1 MSRKRSNQFS
11 IKRLKTPG
19 TWSHPSVLMSS
30 LAINILALALPT
42 VILQVYDRIIPNQA
56 TGTFIFLILGML
68 GVVILDTALRIFR
81 SIILSWSGAKF
92 DHRESLKAMNHILNT
107 DNAAFE
113 SKPAGYYLDK
123 VHALEQIQ
131 EFYSGQSVLLIMDL
145 PFVLLFLALIWIIA
159 GPLIVIPLI
168 LLFLFFIIA
177 IITGRKLRQALETR
191 SIMEDR
197 RQNFIIETLK
207 GVHTIK
213 SMAMEALMLRRY
225 ERLQHQS
232 AESVYD
238 LSRINSIVQGIGA
251 TFSQLA
257 VVSFVGVGSLSVISG
272 DLTVGAL
279 AAGTMLSSRV
289 LQPGLKAMGFWS
301 QFQTLRLA
309 IERVRDLYDQPEE
322 QGGEIRKEN
331 GLEGKVEIRNISFRH
346 PGQES
351 NLIDNLSLVAY
362 PGETIGITGNNGIGK
377 TTLIGLLSGFLKPNE
392 GELYLDDHD
401 IRDYDLEFL
410 RAQIGIMPQKGILF
424 EGTILENMT
433 LYREGEALE
442 QALELSKILGLEEI
456 VARLPDGLDTQVGGA
471 AVDTLSE
478 GVRQKIIMVRSLV
491 GHPKIIL
498 FDDANANFDI
508 KNDGRLL
515 NVIKQMKGSRTM
527 IIVTHRPSF
536 MRICD
541 RQYEL
546 KDGHLQEY
554 IDPYLAQQQ
563 ARQQARTAAS
573 ETQA

>member
-1 MSRKRSNQFS
+1 
-11 IKRLKTPG
+11 
-19 TWSHPSVLMSS
+19 MSS

-68 GVVILDTALRIFR
+68 GVVVLDTALRIFR
-81 SIILSWSGAKF
+81 SVILSWSGARF
-92 DHRESLKAMNHILNT
+92 DHRESLKAMNHILST

-113 SKPAGYYLDK
+113 SQPAGYYLDK

-145 PFVLLFLALIWIIA
+145 PFVLLFLGLIWVIA
-159 GPLIVIPLI
+159 GPLIVIPLT
-168 LLFLFFIIA
+168 LLLLFFIIA
-177 IITGRKLRQALETR
+177 AITGRKLRRALETR

-257 VVSFVGVGSLSVISG
+257 VVSFVGIGSLYVIEG

-309 IERVRDLYDQPEE
+309 LDRVRDLYDQPEE
-322 QGGEIRKEN
+322 QGGEIRKEV
-331 GLEGKVEIRNISFRH
+331 GLDGKVEIRNISFKH
-346 PGQES
+346 PGQQE
-351 NLIDNLSLVAY
+351 NLINDLSLVAY

-377 TTLIGLLSGFLKPNE
+377 STLIGLLSGFLKPDQ
-392 GELYLDDHD
+392 GQIYLDDHD
-401 IRDYDLEFL
+401 IREYDIEYL

-515 NVIKQMKGSRTM
+515 NVIRQMKGSRTM

-541 RQYEL
+541 RQYQL
-546 KDGHLQEY
+546 KEGHLHEY
-554 IDPYLAQQQ
+554 VDPYLAQKRSQQ
-563 ARQQARTAAS
+563 AEPAAT
-573 ETQA
+573 ETN

>member
-1 MSRKRSNQFS
+1 
-11 IKRLKTPG
+11 
-19 TWSHPSVLMSS
+19 MSS

-81 SIILSWSGAKF
+81 STILSWSGAQF
-92 DHRESLKAMNHILNT
+92 DHRESLKAMNHILST
-107 DNAAFE
+107 DNAPFE

-145 PFVLLFLALIWIIA
+145 PFVLLFLGLIWVIA
-159 GPLIVIPLI
+159 GPLIVIPLT

-177 IITGRKLRQALETR
+177 VITGRKLRQALETR
-191 SIMEDR
+191 SVMEDR

-257 VVSFVGVGSLSVISG
+257 VVSFVGIGSLYVIDG

-309 IERVRDLYDQPEE
+309 LDRIRDLYEQPEE
-322 QGGEIRKEN
+322 QGGDIRKET
-331 GLEGKVEIRNISFRH
+331 GLEGKVEIRNIKFKH
-346 PGQES
+346 PGQQDY
-351 NLIDNLSLVAY
+351 LIDDLSLVAY

-392 GELYLDDHD
+392 GQIFLDDHD
-401 IRDYDLEFL
+401 MGDYDIEYL

-515 NVIKQMKGSRTM
+515 NVIRQMKGSRTM

-541 RQYEL
+541 RQYQL

-554 IDPYLAQQQ
+554 VDPYLAYQQ
-563 ARQQARTAAS
+563 AQQQARTAAT
-573 ETQA
+573 EKQE

>member
-1 MSRKRSNQFS
+1 MSRKRSHQFS
-11 IKRLKTPG
+11 VKRLKTPG
-19 TWSHPSVLMSS
+19 TWSHPSVLLSS

-81 SIILSWSGAKF
+81 STILSWSGAEF
-92 DHRESLKAMNHILNT
+92 DHRESLKAMNHILNL
-107 DNAAFE
+107 DNSSFE

-123 VHALEQIQ
+123 AHALEQIQ
-131 EFYSGQSVLLIMDL
+131 EFYSGQSILLVMDL
-145 PFVLLFLALIWIIA
+145 PFVFLFMGLIWVIA
-159 GPLIVIPLI
+159 GPLILIPVT
-168 LLFLFFIIA
+168 LLLLFFIVA
-177 IITGRKLRQALETR
+177 VITGRKLRDALETR

-207 GVHTIK
+207 GVHTVK

-225 ERLQHQS
+225 ERLQQQS

-251 TFSQLA
+251 TFSQLS
-257 VVSFVGVGSLSVISG
+257 VVAFVGIGSIYVING
-272 DLTVGAL
+272 ELTVGAL

-309 IERVRDLYDQPEE
+309 LERVKELYEQPKES
-322 QGGEIRKEN
+322 GGEIRKET
-331 GLEGKVEIRNISFRH
+331 GLSGKVEIRNMSFKYE
-346 PGQES
+346 GAEE
-351 NLIDNLSLVAY
+351 NLIENLSLVAY

-377 TTLIGLLSGFLKPNE
+377 TTLIGLLSGFIKPDQ
-392 GELYLDDHD
+392 GEIYLDDHD
-401 IRDYDLEFL
+401 IREYDIEYL

-433 LYREGEALE
+433 LYREGEALQ

-515 NVIKQMKGSRTM
+515 NVIKQMRGDRTM

-541 RQYEL
+541 RQYKLINGKLE
-546 KDGHLQEY
+546 EY
-554 IDPYLAQQQ
+554 IDPYLASKAQTQQPTTKQ
-563 ARQQARTAAS
+563 TS
-573 ETQA
+573 S

>member
-1 MSRKRSNQFS
+1 
-11 IKRLKTPG
+11 
-19 TWSHPSVLMSS
+19 MSS

-68 GVVILDTALRIFR
+68 GVVVLDTALRIFR
-81 SIILSWSGAKF
+81 STILSWSGAQF
-92 DHRESLKAMNHILNT
+92 DHRESLKAMNHILST

-145 PFVLLFLALIWIIA
+145 PFVLLFLGLIWIIA
-159 GPLIVIPLI
+159 GPLIVIPLT

-257 VVSFVGVGSLSVISG
+257 VVSFVGIGSLYVIGG

-309 IERVRDLYDQPEE
+309 LDRVADLYEQPEE
-322 QGGEIRKEN
+322 QGGEIRKEV
-331 GLEGKVEIRNISFRH
+331 GLDGKVEIRNMSFKH
-346 PGQES
+346 PGQAN
-351 NLIDNLSLVAY
+351 NLISNLSLVAY
-362 PGETIGITGNNGIGK
+362 PGETIGITGSNGIGK
-377 TTLIGLLSGFLKPNE
+377 TTLIGLLSGFLKPDE
-392 GELYLDDHD
+392 GQIYLDDHD
-401 IRDYDLEFL
+401 IREYDIEYL

-515 NVIKQMKGSRTM
+515 NVIQRMKGSRTM

-541 RQYEL
+541 RQYQL

-554 IDPYLAQQQ
+554 IDPYIAHQQAQQQ
-563 ARQQARTAAS
+563 ARQAMTENEA
-573 ETQA
+573 

>member
-1 MSRKRSNQFS
+1 
-11 IKRLKTPG
+11 
-19 TWSHPSVLMSS
+19 MSS

-68 GVVILDTALRIFR
+68 GVVVLDTALRIFR
-81 SIILSWSGAKF
+81 STILSWSGAQF
-92 DHRESLKAMNHILNT
+92 DHRESLKAMNHILST

-145 PFVLLFLALIWIIA
+145 PFVLLFLGLIWIIA
-159 GPLIVIPLI
+159 GPLIVIPLT

-257 VVSFVGVGSLSVISG
+257 VVSFVGIGSLYVIGG

-309 IERVRDLYDQPEE
+309 LDRVADLYEQPEE
-322 QGGEIRKEN
+322 QGGEIRKEV
-331 GLEGKVEIRNISFRH
+331 GLEGKVEIRNMSFKH
-346 PGQES
+346 PGQAD
-351 NLIDNLSLVAY
+351 NLINDLSLVAY
-362 PGETIGITGNNGIGK
+362 PGETIGITGSNGIGK
-377 TTLIGLLSGFLKPNE
+377 TTLIGLLSGFLKPDE
-392 GELYLDDHD
+392 GQIYLDDHD
-401 IRDYDLEFL
+401 ISEYDIEYL

-515 NVIKQMKGSRTM
+515 NVIKRMKGSRTM

-541 RQYEL
+541 RQYQL

-554 IDPYLAQQQ
+554 IDPYIAHQQAQQQ
-563 ARQQARTAAS
+563 ARQAMTENEA
-573 ETQA
+573 

>member
-1 MSRKRSNQFS
+1 
-11 IKRLKTPG
+11 
-19 TWSHPSVLMSS
+19 MSS

-68 GVVILDTALRIFR
+68 GVVVLDTALRIFR
-81 SIILSWSGAKF
+81 STILSWSGAQF
-92 DHRESLKAMNHILNT
+92 DHRESLKAMNHILST

-145 PFVLLFLALIWIIA
+145 PFVLLFLGLIWIIA
-159 GPLIVIPLI
+159 GPLIVIPLT

-257 VVSFVGVGSLSVISG
+257 VVSFVGIGSLYVIGG

-309 IERVRDLYDQPEE
+309 LDRVADLYEQPEE
-322 QGGEIRKEN
+322 QGGEIRKEV
-331 GLEGKVEIRNISFRH
+331 GLEGKVEIRNMSFKH
-346 PGQES
+346 PGQTD
-351 NLIDNLSLVAY
+351 NLISDLSLVAY
-362 PGETIGITGNNGIGK
+362 PGETIGITGSNGIGK
-377 TTLIGLLSGFLKPNE
+377 TTLIGLLSGFLKPDE
-392 GELYLDDHD
+392 GQIYLDDHD
-401 IRDYDLEFL
+401 IREYDIEYL

-515 NVIKQMKGSRTM
+515 NVIKRMKGSRTM

-541 RQYEL
+541 RQYQL
-546 KDGHLQEY
+546 KDGHLKEY
-554 IDPYLAQQQ
+554 IDPYIAHQQALQQ
-563 ARQQARTAAS
+563 ARQVTTENEA
-573 ETQA
+573 

>member
-1 MSRKRSNQFS
+1 
-11 IKRLKTPG
+11 
-19 TWSHPSVLMSS
+19 MSS

-68 GVVILDTALRIFR
+68 GVVVLDTALRIFR
-81 SIILSWSGAKF
+81 STILSWSGAQF
-92 DHRESLKAMNHILNT
+92 DHRESLKAMNHILST

-145 PFVLLFLALIWIIA
+145 PFVLLFLGLIWIIA
-159 GPLIVIPLI
+159 GPLIVIPLT

-257 VVSFVGVGSLSVISG
+257 VVSFVGIGSLYVIDG

-309 IERVRDLYDQPEE
+309 LDRVADLYEQPEE
-322 QGGEIRKEN
+322 QGGEIRKEV
-331 GLEGKVEIRNISFRH
+331 GLEGKVEIRNMSFKH
-346 PGQES
+346 PGQTD
-351 NLIDNLSLVAY
+351 NLISDLSLVAY
-362 PGETIGITGNNGIGK
+362 PGETIGITGSNGIGK
-377 TTLIGLLSGFLKPNE
+377 TTLIGLLSGFLKPDE
-392 GELYLDDHD
+392 GQIYLDDHD
-401 IRDYDLEFL
+401 IREYDIEYL

-515 NVIKQMKGSRTM
+515 NVIKRMKGSRTM

-541 RQYEL
+541 RQYQL
-546 KDGHLQEY
+546 KDGHLKEY
-554 IDPYLAQQQ
+554 IDPYIAHQQALQQ
-563 ARQQARTAAS
+563 ARQATTENEA
-573 ETQA
+573 